1 MTEHVMVVMQRTYA
15 DHSETGRWPAEVRC
29 ADVSCPVMA
38 DNGYRRVSV
47 VELAD

>member
-1 MTEHVMVVMQRTYA
+1 MTEHVMVVMKRTHA
-15 DHSETGRWPAEVRC
+15 DHDETGRWPAEVRC
-29 ADVSCPVMA
+29 ADVSRSVQT